1 MHCASVLGAAVFAA
15 AQATAQLDVQMS
27 QYMFNGMVLS
37 PAHAG
42 QHEAINIQVLY
53 RQQWVGVPGAP
64 NTQIIAVDGASK
76 NGITGLGAI
85 VMRDNIGSLNNLGA
99 YANYAFRLRLNNLND
114 RLCFGLAA
122 GIVQNSF
129 ARYEQ
134 GALGGF
140 GQNLY
145 DHQLDDILNNEKPVY
160 MPDFKVGILYEMQD
174 IFYLGLTANNL
185 GSFLSKKEDSTLV
198 VQAPIASI
206 NGGGN
211 IQLNN
216 NWALRPAFL
225 YSQPISRMLP
235 GAASGQSSSL
245 QVFPP
250 MGTLDI
256 SLAAV
261 LKERFWLGATYR
273 MGIGNG
279 NAYKN
284 AIIAMAE
291 IWITSSIRLG
301 YAYDFS
307 LKFVGMQQGTH
318 EISLGFT
325 PFKKVV
331 RYRSAKDF

>member
-1 MHCASVLGAAVFAA
+1 MHCASVLGVAVFSVV
-15 AQATAQLDVQMS
+15 QATAQLDVQMS
-27 QYMFNGMVLS
+27 QYMFNGLVLS

-42 QHEAINIQVLY
+42 EHEALNVQVLY
-53 RQQWVGVPGAP
+53 RQQWLGVQGAP
-64 NTQIIAVDGASK
+64 NTQIISVDAAGS
-76 NGITGLGAI
+76 NGTTGWGIIL
-85 VMRDNIGSLNNLGA
+85 MRYNIGSLNNMGA
-99 YANYAFRLRLNNLND
+99 YANYAFRLRLNDLND

-122 GIVQNSF
+122 GMIQNSF
-129 ARYEQ
+129 ARYDQ

-145 DHQLDDILNNEKPVY
+145 DNQLDDILNNEKPFY
-160 MPDFKVGILYEMQD
+160 MPDFKVGIMYEMQD
-174 IFYLGLTANNL
+174 IFYVGLSANNL
-185 GSFLSKKEDSTLV
+185 GSFLTKKEDSTLV
-198 VQAPIASI
+198 VQAPLLSI

-211 IQLNN
+211 IPLNN
-216 NWALRPAFL
+216 NWSLRPAFL
-225 YSQPISRMLP
+225 YSQPVGRMLP
-235 GAASGQSSSL
+235 KAVSGESSSL
-245 QVFPP
+245 RLFPP
-250 MGTLDI
+250 VGTLDI

-273 MGIGNG
+273 MGIGG
-279 NAYKN
+279 KSVYN
-284 AIIAMAE
+284 AIVAMAE
-291 IWITSSIRLG
+291 VWITPSIRLG